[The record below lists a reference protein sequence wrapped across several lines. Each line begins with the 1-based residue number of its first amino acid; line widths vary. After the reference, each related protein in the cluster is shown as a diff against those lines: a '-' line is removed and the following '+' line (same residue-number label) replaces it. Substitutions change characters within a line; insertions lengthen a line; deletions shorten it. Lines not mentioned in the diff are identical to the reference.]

1 MSKPADSKPI
11 VERLDPSSLGEVV
24 AVHCAAF
31 RDYPTMRYLLE
42 PPGGDYDERLATLIG
57 LFVETVNLKGGVALG
72 SREAGALVAAADT
85 VRSDATE
92 PPELATRREATW
104 GRLGDGARSRY
115 EAYKAAT
122 LDFEPG
128 APFFYLSML
137 GVRPDFSGRGL
148 AKALLERVQALSLA
162 DPRSTGVFLE
172 TEDPA
177 NVSFYEHCGYRLT
190 GHAEI
195 GGGLEAWGFFRP
207 DEG

>member
-1 MSKPADSKPI
+1 MNKAADSRSI

-42 PPGGDYDERLATLIG
+42 PPGGDYNERLATLIG
-57 LFVETVNLKGGVALG
+57 LFIETVNLKGGVALG
-72 SREAGALVAAADT
+72 WREAGALVAAADT

-92 PPELATRREATW
+92 PPEVATRRESVW
-104 GRLGDGARSRY
+104 GRLGAVVRSRY
-115 EAYKAAT
+115 EAYKGAT
-122 LDFEPG
+122 RDFEPG

-137 GVRPDFSGRGL
+137 GVRPEFSGRGL
-148 AKALLERVQALSLA
+148 ARALLERVQALSLA
-162 DPRSTGVFLE
+162 DLHSTGVFLE

-177 NVSFYEHCGYRLT
+177 NVSFYEHCGYQLT

-195 GGGLEAWGFFRP
+195 GRGLESWGFFRP